1 MKSFAAGPAPARR
14 ALMQTVAAVAA
25 AIFLGGLS
33 TAALADGSL
42 ERVKKD
48 GLVVCGVDG
57 LLPYSSSD
65 EKVPGFEVEIAKA
78 IAEELGASMKYTWV
92 SWDGLIPAL
101 TSKRCDAIIN
111 GLFITDERKKVIDF
125 SDPYYGSG
133 ETILVRKDND
143 SIKGYEDLKGKKTG
157 VLAGSVTVGY
167 LEKKGVGP
175 LSIYPDQNTIIIELN
190 NSRIDAAYLEAP
202 SAAWALRNDPSLN
215 IKIVQDYVPEER
227 FNAGV
232 GVRKEDGELKAA
244 INQAIANAIKSG
256 KIAAA
261 LNHYGVPF
269 FPAK

>member
-33 TAALADGSL
+33 TAVLADGSL

-133 ETILVRKDND
+133 ETILVRKDNN
-143 SIKGYEDLKGKKTG
+143 SIKGYEDLKGKKT
-157 VLAGSVTVGY
+157 ASSP
-167 LEKKGVGP
+167 GP
-175 LSIYPDQNTIIIELN
+175 
-190 NSRIDAAYLEAP
+190 
-202 SAAWALRNDPSLN
+202 
-215 IKIVQDYVPEER
+215 
-227 FNAGV
+227 
-232 GVRKEDGELKAA
+232 
-244 INQAIANAIKSG
+244 
-256 KIAAA
+256 
-261 LNHYGVPF
+261 
-269 FPAK
+269 